1 MEQEQEEDEEEE
13 VVEEEEAQEEED
25 MESSFNRLRNN
36 VDLIPCT
43 VIIPKVYFKW
53 DKVHVEY
60 FFKPFVYG
68 LFK

>member
-1 MEQEQEEDEEEE
+1 MEQEQEEDEGEE

-43 VIIPKVYFKW
+43 VIIPKVYFK
-53 DKVHVEY
+53 
-60 FFKPFVYG
+60 
-68 LFK
+68 